1 MAAPDCLIPKEVQD
15 VFRTTTVLFITMLAL
30 LTGGVAAHQHPSQRA
45 PDQDLRP
52 APEAQ
57 QEVTWPIPE
66 PGWQPLS
73 QGVAAT
79 DRALRM
85 GPPIGPYIEPA
96 PNFPTDPSAA
106 TTPTSAVA
114 CLWRNPMREVLDRL
128 RWTWRHGKTTA
139 RHSGGFATRMKPP
152 TPHGRS
158 MSWNGRTRRQTSS
171 VDTWNA
177 PRSKSRIRCR
187 L

>member
-45 PDQDLRP
+45 SNHDLNP
-52 APEAQ
+52 APKGQPET
-57 QEVTWPIPE
+57 TWPNTKPR
-66 PGWQPLS
+66 WQPLS
-73 QGVAAT
+73 LGVATT
-79 DRALRM
+79 DVD
-85 GPPIGPYIEPA
+85 PPIGPYIAPA

-128 RWTWRHGKTTA
+128 RWAWRHGKTTA
-139 RHSGGFATRMKPP
+139 RHSGGAATRAKPP
-152 TPHGRS
+152 TPHRPY
-158 MSWNGRTRRQTSS
+158 MSWNSRTRRRTSS
-171 VDTWNA
+171 VDAWNNA
-177 PRSKSRIRCR
+177 HSKGRIRCR